1 MCLKHS
7 RLVSFVREHTEM
19 DTLAFAAIHY
29 RAVKERLRTEEPH
42 IEDQCLADTLE
53 GISDLPEILTAI
65 VRAALTDEAL
75 ANGLKGRIGEME
87 DRLARLKERAAKRR
101 QIVKDTMVS
110 LDVKKL
116 EAPDFT
122 ASVRPGMPSL
132 MVIEPSE
139 VPSLYWE
146 PGEPRLNRKEL
157 LSDLKQGAEVTGAV
171 LSNPEPVLSV
181 RTR

>member
-1 MCLKHS
+1 
-7 RLVSFVREHTEM
+7 M
-19 DTLAFAAIHY
+19 DTLSFAAIHY
-29 RAVKERLRTEEPH
+29 KAVRERLRTEDPQVD
-42 IEDQCLADTLE
+42 DQCLADTLE
-53 GISDLPEILTAI
+53 RLSDLPEILTAI

-87 DRLARLKERAAKRR
+87 DRLTRLRDRAAKRR
-101 QIVKDTMVS
+101 QIVRDTMVG
-110 LDVKKL
+110 LDLKKL

-132 MVIEPSE
+132 IVIEPTQ
-139 VPSLYWE
+139 VPPLYWE

-157 LSDLKQGAEVTGAV
+157 LSDLKQGAEITGTV
-171 LSNPEPVLSV
+171 LSDPDPVLSV

>member
-1 MCLKHS
+1 
-7 RLVSFVREHTEM
+7 M
-19 DTLAFAAIHY
+19 DTLSFATIHY
-29 RAVKERLRTEEPH
+29 KAVRERLRTEDPQ
-42 IEDQCLADTLE
+42 IDDQCLADTVE
-53 GISDLPEILTAI
+53 GLSDLPEILTAI

-87 DRLARLKERAAKRR
+87 DRLARLRDRAAKRR
-101 QIVKDTMVS
+101 QIVRETMVG
-110 LDVKKL
+110 LDLKKL

-122 ASVRPGMPSL
+122 ALVRPGMPSL
-132 MVIEPSE
+132 IVIEPAE

-157 LSDLKQGAEVTGAV
+157 LADLKQGAEITGAV
-171 LSNPEPVLSV
+171 LSDPDPVLSV

>member
-1 MCLKHS
+1 
-7 RLVSFVREHTEM
+7 M
-19 DTLAFAAIHY
+19 DTLSFAAIHY
-29 RAVKERLRTEEPH
+29 KAVRDRLR
-42 IEDQCLADTLE
+42 IEDPQIDDQCLADTVE
-53 GISDLPEILTAI
+53 GLSDLPEILTAI

-87 DRLARLKERAAKRR
+87 DRLARLRDRAAKRR
-101 QIVKDTMVS
+101 QIVKDTMVG
-110 LDVKKL
+110 LDLKKL

-132 MVIEPSE
+132 IVIEPTQ

-157 LSDLKQGAEVTGAV
+157 LAHLKQGAEVTGAV
-171 LSNPEPVLSV
+171 LSNPDPVLSV

>member
-1 MCLKHS
+1 
-7 RLVSFVREHTEM
+7 M
-19 DTLAFAAIHY
+19 DTLSFAAIHY
-29 RAVKERLRTEEPH
+29 KAVRERLRTEDPQ
-42 IEDQCLADTLE
+42 IDDQCLADTLE
-53 GISDLPEILTAI
+53 GLSDLPEILTAI

-87 DRLARLKERAAKRR
+87 DRLARLRDRAAKRR
-101 QIVKDTMVS
+101 QVVRDTMVG
-110 LDVKKL
+110 LDLKKL

-132 MVIEPSE
+132 IVIEPTE

-157 LSDLKQGAEVTGAV
+157 LSDLKQGAQITGAV
-171 LSNPEPVLSV
+171 LSDPDPVLSV

>member
-1 MCLKHS
+1 MDALSFS
-7 RLVSFVREHTEM
+7 R
-19 DTLAFAAIHY
+19 IHY
-29 RAVKERLRTEEPH
+29 TALRDRLRSEDPQ
-42 IEDQCLADTLE
+42 IDDQCLADTLE
-53 GISDLPEILTAI
+53 GLSHLPEILTAI

-75 ANGLKGRIGEME
+75 ANGLKARIGEME
-87 DRLARLKERAAKRR
+87 GRLGRLRERAAKRR
-101 QIVKDTMVS
+101 QIVKDTMVG
-110 LDVKKL
+110 LDLKKL

-132 MVIEPSE
+132 VVIEPAQ

-157 LSDLKQGAEVTGAV
+157 LSDLKQGAEITGAV
-171 LSNPEPVLSV
+171 LSDPDPVLSV

>member
-1 MCLKHS
+1 
-7 RLVSFVREHTEM
+7 M
-19 DTLAFAAIHY
+19 DTLSFSAIY
-29 RAVKERLRTEEPH
+29 YKAVRERVRSEDPH
-42 IEDQCLADTLE
+42 IDEQCLADTLE

-75 ANGLKGRIGEME
+75 ANGLKGRISEME
-87 DRLARLKERAAKRR
+87 DRLNRLRERAAKRR
-101 QIVKDTMVS
+101 QIVKDTMVAVD
-110 LDVKKL
+110 LKKL

-122 ASVRPGMPSL
+122 VSVRPGIASL
-132 MVIEPSE
+132 VILEPTE

-157 LSDLKQGAEVTGAV
+157 LSDLKHGVEIAGAA
-171 LSNPEPVLSV
+171 LSDPEPVLSV

>member
-1 MCLKHS
+1 
-7 RLVSFVREHTEM
+7 M
-19 DTLAFAAIHY
+19 DTLSFAAIHY
-29 RAVKERLRTEEPH
+29 KAVRERLRTEDPQ
-42 IEDQCLADTLE
+42 IDDQCLSDTVE
-53 GISDLPEILTAI
+53 GLSDLPEILTAI

-87 DRLARLKERAAKRR
+87 DRLARLRDRAAKRR
-101 QIVKDTMVS
+101 QIVRDTMVG
-110 LDVKKL
+110 LDLKKL

-132 MVIEPSE
+132 IVIEPAQ

-157 LSDLKQGAEVTGAV
+157 LADLKQGAEVTGAV
-171 LSNPEPVLSV
+171 LSDPDPVLSV

>member
-1 MCLKHS
+1 
-7 RLVSFVREHTEM
+7 M
-19 DTLAFAAIHY
+19 DTLSFAAIHY
-29 RAVKERLRTEEPH
+29 RAVKDRLR
-42 IEDQCLADTLE
+42 IEDPQIDEQCLADTLE
-53 GISDLPEILTAI
+53 GLSDLPEILTAI

-87 DRLARLKERAAKRR
+87 DRLARLRDRAAKRR
-101 QIVKDTMVS
+101 QIVRDTMVG
-110 LDVKKL
+110 LDLKKL

-132 MVIEPSE
+132 IVIEPE
-139 VPSLYWE
+139 QVPSLYWE

-157 LSDLKQGAEVTGAV
+157 LADLKHGAEVTGAV
-171 LSNPEPVLSV
+171 LSDPDPVLSV

>member
-1 MCLKHS
+1 MNL
-7 RLVSFVREHTEM
+7 
-19 DTLAFAAIHY
+19 DFAAIHY
-29 RAVKERLRTEEPH
+29 RAVKDRLLAEDPQ
-42 IEDQCLADTLE
+42 IDDQCLTDTLE
-53 GISDLPEILTAI
+53 RLSDLPEILTAI

-87 DRLARLKERAAKRR
+87 DRFARLRDRAAKRR
-101 QIVKDTMVS
+101 QIVRDTMVG
-110 LDVKKL
+110 LDLKKL

-132 MVIEPSE
+132 IVIEPE
-139 VPSLYWE
+139 QVPSLYWE

-157 LSDLKQGAEVTGAV
+157 LADLKQGAEITGAV
-171 LSNPEPVLSV
+171 LSDPDPILSV